1 MLLRLVHGQK
11 PVVLR
16 DGPESELIFP
26 IARYDN
32 SILPEDIKPI
42 PPDCVYDLWKQT
54 AFAM

>member
-1 MLLRLVHGQK
+1 MLLRLVYGQK
-11 PVVLR
+11 QAVLR
-16 DGPESELIFP
+16 DGPESELIFS